1 MTISFYQ
8 MNDNHVLPA
17 PWCGFSGITKC
28 LTYHISSLPLP
39 THFEPQLTCSL
50 EKVGNLCFPTW
61 SDTVTE
67 QTSSQGPV
75 TMLSGHLQGQTCSTF
90 LHSYTEWFHRMP
102 TGTACWHDKD
112 SSITCFPLWGSQT
125 QSCSICTQLLLRYDA
140 LGFPQLSKQFSS
152 VAQSCLT
159 LCNPMNRSTPGL
171 PVHHQLPKLTQ
182 THVHWVGD
190 AIQPSHPLS
199 SPSPPAFNLSQHQSQ
214 GLYKCHEV
222 KMSS

>member
-1 MTISFYQ
+1 MHCVVFTVLKQENTRVPECSPHTRCSTQLSKLWRKSRNFENSEYLSARKYAGQWNVFSNVHCNESVKKELFCFFLMTISFYQ
-8 MNDNHVLPA
+8 MNDNHALPA

-90 LHSYTEWFHRMP
+90 LHSFLHRMIP
-102 TGTACWHDKD
+102 QNANWY
-112 SSITCFPLWGSQT
+112 S
-125 QSCSICTQLLLRYDA
+125 LL
-140 LGFPQLSKQFSS
+140 
-152 VAQSCLT
+152 T
-159 LCNPMNRSTPGL
+159 
-171 PVHHQLPKLTQ
+171 
-182 THVHWVGD
+182 W
-190 AIQPSHPLS
+190 
-199 SPSPPAFNLSQHQSQ
+199 
-214 GLYKCHEV
+214 
-222 KMSS
+222 